1 MCTSPLLRT
10 ASDKP
15 TGKDVLLSITWA
27 RNFDFSF
34 FFIVNMQ
41 GRMKHGRTM
50 ELPEDFWVPIPL
62 ETDNITSLSPF
73 FVPQDHLGARGLFY
87 GLAAFMAVL
96 SVGGI
101 SINVL
106 TIACTAKYKKLRS
119 HLNFILLNL
128 ALANLLVSFFGSSI
142 AAITFACRY
151 FVFGPLA
158 CKIEGF
164 MATLGGKT

>member
-1 MCTSPLLRT
+1 
-10 ASDKP
+10 
-15 TGKDVLLSITWA
+15 
-27 RNFDFSF
+27 
-34 FFIVNMQ
+34 MQ

-73 FVPQDHLGARGLFY
+73 FVPQDHLGGRGLFY
-87 GLAAFMAVL
+87 GMAAFMAVL

-128 ALANLLVSFFGSSI
+128 AVANLLVSFFGSSI
-142 AAITFACRY
+142 AAISFTCRY

-164 MATLGGKT
+164 TATLGGKT